1 MTYNSE
7 QSASRINQL
16 KQIAETYFESLR
28 NRTFDTIPF
37 DENASLRAPLTPGGG
52 DVPLKGKEAIRS
64 DWWTPL
70 EPALEGVTINIL
82 GHYLHENLE
91 GIITEAEVTL
101 ATPNV
106 TLRVADRFT
115 VNEKGKITEQENH
128 FDPRPV
134 TGG

>member
-1 MTYNSE
+1 MNSNSE
-7 QSASRINQL
+7 QTASRMNQL

-37 DENASLRAPLTPGGG
+37 DENASLRAPLTPGGS
-52 DVPLKGKEAIRS
+52 DVPLSGKEAIQR
-64 DWWTPL
+64 DWWIPL
-70 EPALEGVTINIL
+70 ELALKGVRINIL
-82 GHYLHENLE
+82 GHYFHENLH

-115 VNEKGKITEQENH
+115 VNENGKITEQENH
-128 FDPRPV
+128 FDPRAV